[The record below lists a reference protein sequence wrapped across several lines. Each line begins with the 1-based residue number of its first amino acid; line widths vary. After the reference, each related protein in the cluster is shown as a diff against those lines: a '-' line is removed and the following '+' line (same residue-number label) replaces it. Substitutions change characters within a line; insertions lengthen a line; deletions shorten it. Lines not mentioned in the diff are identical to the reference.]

1 MERMILGWQE
11 EKTKE
16 RTMKKHWKLLT
27 ALGLLLAGFFVA
39 AAAWAQ
45 NVDDKIQALEQELSS
60 LKSQQMELKK
70 EATAAA
76 AALPSFSYRP
86 GNGVDITAADK
97 SWGLRFSMEAHIRTL
112 FESGQDAVGR
122 TNGEVMLRRWR
133 PSFFYCIDNCLYEIE
148 MTFDNDG
155 FGTGNAKDSVGGV
168 GSILQRGVVHFHLEN
183 LNPFLPTVDI
193 GGDVSTS
200 ISLSRQGSSAVGTQ
214 MDYDLLTRNFG
225 PNTGRAGWGYV
236 FNWDDRSLSG
246 IGIPG
251 RIGRYQFAMAS
262 INEGD
267 DNLSSFT
274 DRKDFNTYISV
285 LPFSELKNKWLQG
298 FMFEFG
304 AWFCNIDQRQ
314 TVDNGCARLRI
325 QDNGDSA
332 RQTLFD
338 TGANSI
344 GEGLAT
350 MLVPGITWEIGPYR
364 LRAMGSLMQ
373 AADGN
378 FANCS
383 GIDGTL
389 PASCTPN
396 KRGKKRA
403 HDWLIGHDL
412 FLWSPKGWLTG
423 SANAPGSILVGTHF
437 ERTDVSC
444 DPPRCPPIN
453 GGQFHRDAIILREWD
468 LWYFIA
474 PRMSIG
480 GSILWYNASN
490 LTTTVQQNLDI
501 HRVGRLGAGGGWL
514 DGNLNWRYQF

>member
-1 MERMILGWQE
+1 ME
-11 EKTKE
+11 
-16 RTMKKHWKLLT
+16 KHWKLLT

-39 AAAWAQ
+39 AAAEAQ
-45 NVDDKIQALEQELSS
+45 NVDDKIKALEQELSS

-86 GNGVDITAADK
+86 GNGADITAADK
-97 SWGLRFSMEAHIRTL
+97 SWGIRFTMEAHLRTL

-133 PSFFYCIDNCLYEIE
+133 PAIFYCIDNCLYEIE
-148 MTFDNDG
+148 MAWDMDG
-155 FGTGNAKDSVGGV
+155 FGTGNAKNSTNSATS
-168 GSILQRGVVHFHLEN
+168 SILQRGVTHFHLEN

-193 GGDVSTS
+193 GGDVSTAF
-200 ISLSRQGSSAVGTQ
+200 SLSRQGSSAVGTQ

-251 RIGRYQFAMAS
+251 RIGRYEFAMAS
-262 INEGD
+262 VNEGD
-267 DNLSSFT
+267 DNLSSF
-274 DRKDFNTYISV
+274 KDKKSFVQYIS
-285 LPFSELKNKWLQG
+285 LFPFAEVKNKWIQG
-298 FMFEFG
+298 FMFEYG
-304 AWFCNIDQRQ
+304 AWFCNIDQRASVPGNV
-314 TVDNGCARLRI
+314 VDNGCGRLRI
-325 QDNGDSA
+325 QDNGDGG

-344 GEGLAT
+344 GKGLVT
-350 MLVPGITWEIGPYR
+350 VLSPGITWEIGPYR
-364 LRAMGSLMQ
+364 LRAMGAFMQ
-373 AADGN
+373 AADGG
-378 FANCS
+378 FKPTAPVGS
-383 GIDGTL
+383 APVI
-389 PASCTPN
+389 
-396 KRGKKRA
+396 GKKRA

-412 FLWSPKGWLTG
+412 FLWSPKGFLTG
-423 SANAPGSILVGTHF
+423 SANTPGSILVGTHF

-444 DPPRCPPIN
+444 DVPRCPSGP
-453 GGQFHRDAIILREWD
+453 GAPGTLSQFHRDAIILREWD

-480 GSILWYNASN
+480 GSLLWYDASN
-490 LTTTVQQNLDI
+490 LTTTVQRNLGI
-501 HRVGRLGAGGGWL
+501 RHNGRVGGGGQWT

>member
-1 MERMILGWQE
+1 VP
-11 EKTKE
+11 
-16 RTMKKHWKLLT
+16 
-27 ALGLLLAGFFVA
+27 AG
-39 AAAWAQ
+39 AQ
-45 NVDDKIQALEQELSS
+45 SVDDKIKALEQELGQ

-70 EATAAA
+70 ESTAAA

-97 SWGLRFSMEAHIRTL
+97 SWGLRFSMEAHLRAI

-193 GGDVSTS
+193 GGDISTS
-200 ISLSRQGSSAVGTQ
+200 FSLSRQGSSAVGTQ
-214 MDYDLLTRNFG
+214 MDYDLLSRNFG

-274 DRKDFNTYISV
+274 DRKDFMNYISV
-285 LPFSELKNKWLQG
+285 FPFSELKNKWLQG

-304 AWFCNIDQRQ
+304 AWLCNVDQRA
-314 TVDNGCARLRI
+314 TVDNGCARLQIR
-325 QDNGDSA
+325 DNGDSA
-332 RQTLFD
+332 RQVLFD

-350 MLVPGITWEIGPYR
+350 LISPGITWEIGPYR
-364 LRAMGSLMQ
+364 LRAMGSFMQ
-373 AADGN
+373 AKDGN
-378 FANCS
+378 F
-383 GIDGTL
+383 
-389 PASCTPN
+389 TPGPVVT
-396 KRGKKRA
+396 KQGKKRG
-403 HDWLIGHDL
+403 HDFMIGHDL
-412 FLWSPKGWLTG
+412 YLWSPKGFLTG
-423 SANAPGSILVGTHF
+423 SANTPGSVLVGTHF

-444 DPPRCPPIN
+444 APPRCNTAGIN
-453 GGQFHRDAIILREWD
+453 GGQFHRGTYIIREWD

-480 GSILWYNASN
+480 GSLLWYDASN
-490 LTTTVQQNLDI
+490 LTTTVQRNLGVR
-501 HRVGRLGAGGGWL
+501 HNGRSGGGGSWT

>member
-1 MERMILGWQE
+1 
-11 EKTKE
+11 
-16 RTMKKHWKLLT
+16 MKKGFWGFT
-27 ALGLLLAGFFVA
+27 ALGFMLTAMLLAAVP
-39 AAAWAQ
+39 AWAQ
-45 NVDDKIQALEQELSS
+45 SVDDKIKALEQELGQ

-70 EATAAA
+70 ESTAAA

-97 SWGLRFSMEAHIRTL
+97 SWGLRFSMEAHLRAI

-193 GGDVSTS
+193 GGDISTS
-200 ISLSRQGSSAVGTQ
+200 FSLSRQGSSAVGTQ
-214 MDYDLLTRNFG
+214 MDYDLLSRNFG

-274 DRKDFNTYISV
+274 DRKDFMNYISV
-285 LPFSELKNKWLQG
+285 FPFSELKNKWLQG

-304 AWFCNIDQRQ
+304 AWLCNVDQRA
-314 TVDNGCARLRI
+314 TVDNGCNRLRI

-350 MLVPGITWEIGPYR
+350 LISPGITWEIGPYR
-364 LRAMGSLMQ
+364 LRAMGSWMQ
-373 AADGN
+373 AEDGN
-378 FANCS
+378 F
-383 GIDGTL
+383 
-389 PASCTPN
+389 TPGPVAA
-396 KRGKKRA
+396 KQGKKRG
-403 HDWLIGHDL
+403 HDWMIGHDL
-412 FLWSPKGWLTG
+412 YLWSPKGFLTG
-423 SANAPGSILVGTHF
+423 SANTPGSVLVGTHF
-437 ERTDVSC
+437 YLPFLTWDPQGVILPGSMVVSS
-444 DPPRCPPIN
+444 
-453 GGQFHRDAIILREWD
+453 
-468 LWYFIA
+468 IA
-474 PRMSIG
+474 APTSSESGICGTSSRRG
-480 GSILWYNASN
+480 
-490 LTTTVQQNLDI
+490 
-501 HRVGRLGAGGGWL
+501 
-514 DGNLNWRYQF
+514 

>member
-1 MERMILGWQE
+1 
-11 EKTKE
+11 
-16 RTMKKHWKLLT
+16 MKKGFWGFG
-27 ALGLLLAGFFVA
+27 ALGFMLMAMLLAAVP
-39 AAAWAQ
+39 AWAQ
-45 NVDDKIQALEQELSS
+45 SVDDKIKALEQELGQ

-70 EATAAA
+70 ESTAAA

-97 SWGLRFSMEAHIRTL
+97 SWGIRFSMEAHLRTI

-133 PSFFYCIDNCLYEIE
+133 PSIFYCIDNCLYEIE
-148 MTFDNDG
+148 MSWDMDG
-155 FGTGNAKDSVGGV
+155 FGTGNAKNSTNSGGS
-168 GSILQRGVVHFHLEN
+168 SILQRGVVHFHLEN

-193 GGDVSTS
+193 GGDISTS

-251 RIGRYQFAMAS
+251 RIGRYQFAVAS

-285 LPFSELKNKWLQG
+285 FPFSELKNKWLQG
-298 FMFEFG
+298 LMFEFG

-314 TVDNGCARLRI
+314 TVDNGCARLQIR
-325 QDNGDSA
+325 DNGDAA
-332 RQTLFD
+332 RQVLFD

-344 GEGLAT
+344 GKGLT
-350 MLVPGITWEIGPYR
+350 TLLVPGITWEIGPYR
-364 LRAMGSLMQ
+364 LRAMGSFMQ

-378 FANCS
+378 FSPGPVAA
-383 GIDGTL
+383 L
-389 PASCTPN
+389 Q
-396 KRGKKRA
+396 GKKRG
-403 HDWLIGHDL
+403 HDFMIGHDL
-412 FLWSPKGWLTG
+412 FLWSPKGFLTG
-423 SANAPGSILVGTHF
+423 SANTPGSILVGTHF

-444 DPPRCPPIN
+444 DVPRCQGNLAATNPVN
-453 GGQFHRDAIILREWD
+453 GGQFHRGTYIIREWD

-480 GSILWYNASN
+480 GSLLWYDASN
-490 LTTTVQQNLDI
+490 LTTTVQRNLGVR
-501 HRVGRLGAGGGWL
+501 HNGRVGGGGQWT

>member
-1 MERMILGWQE
+1 
-11 EKTKE
+11 
-16 RTMKKHWKLLT
+16 MKKGFWGFT
-27 ALGLLLAGFFVA
+27 ALGFMLTAMLLAAVP
-39 AAAWAQ
+39 AWAQ
-45 NVDDKIQALEQELSS
+45 SVDDKIKALEQELGQ

-70 EATAAA
+70 ESTAAA

-97 SWGLRFSMEAHIRTL
+97 SWGLRFSMEAHLRAI

-193 GGDVSTS
+193 GGDISTS
-200 ISLSRQGSSAVGTQ
+200 FSLSRQGSSAVGTQ
-214 MDYDLLTRNFG
+214 MDYDLLSRNFG

-274 DRKDFNTYISV
+274 DRKDFMNYISV
-285 LPFSELKNKWLQG
+285 FPFSELKNKWLQG

-304 AWFCNIDQRQ
+304 AWLCNVDQRA
-314 TVDNGCARLRI
+314 TVDNGCNRLQIR
-325 QDNGDSA
+325 DNGDSA
-332 RQTLFD
+332 RQVLFD
-338 TGANSI
+338 TVANSI

-350 MLVPGITWEIGPYR
+350 LISPGITWEIGPYR
-364 LRAMGSLMQ
+364 LRAMGSWMQ
-373 AADGN
+373 AEDGN
-378 FANCS
+378 F
-383 GIDGTL
+383 
-389 PASCTPN
+389 TPGPVAA
-396 KRGKKRA
+396 KQGKKRG
-403 HDWLIGHDL
+403 HDWMIGHDL
-412 FLWSPKGWLTG
+412 YLWSPKGFLTG
-423 SANAPGSILVGTHF
+423 SANTPGSVLVGTHF

-444 DPPRCPPIN
+444 ATPRCSPAIN
-453 GGQFHRDAIILREWD
+453 GGQFHRGTYIIREWD

-480 GSILWYNASN
+480 GSLLWYDASN
-490 LTTTVQQNLDI
+490 LTTTVQRNLGVR
-501 HRVGRLGAGGGWL
+501 HNGRSGGGGSWT